1 MKKNLLMLLITGTL
15 IITPVWAKTDT
26 TSKEYLQTKKHF
38 SIMNPVAE
46 SIAQSIIKRS
56 LKKETGANFKV
67 KFDGYTLSSMKKG
80 IFKNLEIKG
89 KNIEIEDIHVPYL
102 MVKTVSDYNWVDY
115 SQTPPLYKTNM
126 TFYYD
131 MTLDENSINDA
142 LSSKEYQTTLKKIN
156 DIAYPLFEMKGV
168 KVRIL
173 KDKMYIVTEYNFPIS
188 PSKNNKTF
196 MMTSDFKVENGKII
210 AHDVS
215 VHEAYGNLSL
225 NKVTNLVNL
234 LNPLAFTLSAMDTR
248 KCKGKIENVNIVDN
262 KIQINGKIFV
272 KGDRA

>member
-1 MKKNLLMLLITGTL
+1 MKKILILSIAAIMLSA
-15 IITPVWAKTDT
+15 PVWAKTDT

-38 SIMNPVAE
+38 SIMNPIAE
-46 SIAQSIIKRS
+46 SIAQSVIKRS

-67 KFDGYTLSSMKKG
+67 KFEGYTLSSMRKG
-80 IFKNLEIKG
+80 IFKNLEITG
-89 KNIEIEDIHVPYL
+89 KDVDVEGIVIPYL
-102 MVKTVSDYNWVDY
+102 KVKSVSDYNWVDY
-115 SQTPPLYKTNM
+115 TQDPVVYKTNM

-131 MTLDENSINDA
+131 MTLDEDSINNA
-142 LSSKEYQTTLKKIN
+142 LKTKEYQNTLEKIN

-173 KDKMYIVTEYNFPIS
+173 NNKMYIITEYNFPIA

-196 MMTSDFKVENGKII
+196 MMTSDFMVENGKII
-210 AHDVS
+210 AKDVS

-234 LNPLAFTLSAMDTR
+234 LNPLAFTVSALDTK
-248 KCKGKIENVNIVDN
+248 KCKGKIENVNFVDN
-262 KIQINGKIFV
+262 KIQIDGKIFV